1 MTSWFIDVEA
11 SVISGAPLY
20 SKSIGY
26 LFPVGKRQ
34 VLFAKRSYIDI
45 YGFEPVRRQQKS
57 DQPEPI
63 AFFSMLE
70 HPEGASELIFSLP
83 FMLSKHLSAALV
95 VSPRISPVFQ
105 KFTSS
110 LRVNFFLLS

>member
-1 MTSWFIDVEA
+1 M
-11 SVISGAPLY
+11 P
-20 SKSIGY
+20 
-26 LFPVGKRQ
+26 
-34 VLFAKRSYIDI
+34 
-45 YGFEPVRRQQKS
+45 RQQKS

-83 FMLSKHLSAALV
+83 FMLSKHLSTALV
-95 VSPRISPVFQ
+95 VYPHISQVFR

-110 LRVNFFLLS
+110 LRVNLVLLSETCLRVFKDSSKQ